1 MLYQLMNKDKVVA
14 TYEEEKRLDDY
25 RYTEIERLDGYVPY
39 GFVDIND
46 WIDGRQIAKHRTSI
60 ERLMRELGLTTRH
73 DFISMAR
80 CLALT
85 DTFWMKRA
93 DEDISFGTTCRC
105 TAILSTTLSLALP
118 STASGMY
125 GRQNSPTSPEFA
137 TSGSFAKCWVREG
150 DQVSLLK
157 RGSEGYANAG
167 FEPYSE
173 VLAAEV
179 LQAASIDHVPY
190 TIENFHGKLA
200 SKCPLFTSE
209 KVGFVSAHRFFDGP
223 FDVEDVLA
231 FCDAHGGDES
241 FREMIVMDA
250 VMANV
255 DRHAGNY
262 GFLVDNET
270 GEILRMAPLFDQNMA
285 CLPMMMEHDDFDE
298 YLSMIGP
305 KIGAS
310 FVSIARALITSDYP
324 REAGGSERLR
334 VHRPRHGLPCLEAR
348 GCQSLQRSHDRRHP
362 RIVAQYVR
370 PQVATSTPLW

>member
-1 MLYQLMNKDKVVA
+1 
-14 TYEEEKRLDDY
+14 
-25 RYTEIERLDGYVPY
+25 
-39 GFVDIND
+39 
-46 WIDGRQIAKHRTSI
+46 
-60 ERLMRELGLTTRH
+60 
-73 DFISMAR
+73 
-80 CLALT
+80 
-85 DTFWMKRA
+85 MKRA
-93 DEDISFGTTCRC
+93 DEDISWNDVSLYRNPFDDVIARIAFDGTG
-105 TAILSTTLSLALP
+105 I
-118 STASGMY
+118 Y

-262 GFLVDNET
+262 GFLVDNDT

-285 CLPMMMEHDDFDE
+285 CLPIMMEHDDFDE

-310 FVSIARALITSDYP
+310 FVSIARALITSDIRAKLVALKDFEYTDPGMGYP
-324 REAGGSERLR
+324 AWKLAAVNR
-334 VHRPRHGLPCLEAR
+334 CK
-348 GCQSLQRSHDRRHP
+348 DRM
-362 RIVAQYVR
+362 IADIL
-370 PQVATSTPLW
+370 A

>member
-1 MLYQLMNKDKVVA
+1 
-14 TYEEEKRLDDY
+14 
-25 RYTEIERLDGYVPY
+25 
-39 GFVDIND
+39 
-46 WIDGRQIAKHRTSI
+46 
-60 ERLMRELGLTTRH
+60 MR
-73 DFISMAR
+73 IS
-80 CLALT
+80 L
-85 DTFWMKRA
+85 
-93 DEDISFGTTCRC
+93 GTTCRC
-105 TAILSTTLSLALP
+105 TAILSTTLSLVLP
-118 STASGMY
+118 STA
-125 GRQNSPTSPEFA
+125 RHVRPTEF
-137 TSGSFAKCWVREG
+137 SHVSRVRYLGSFAKCWVRED

-262 GFLVDNET
+262 GFLVDNDT

-285 CLPMMMEHDDFDE
+285 CLPIMMEHDDFDE

-310 FVSIARALITSDYP
+310 FVSIARALITSDIRAKLVALKDFEYTDPGMGYP
-324 REAGGSERLR
+324 AWKLAAVNR
-334 VHRPRHGLPCLEAR
+334 CK
-348 GCQSLQRSHDRRHP
+348 DRM
-362 RIVAQYVR
+362 IADIL
-370 PQVATSTPLW
+370 A